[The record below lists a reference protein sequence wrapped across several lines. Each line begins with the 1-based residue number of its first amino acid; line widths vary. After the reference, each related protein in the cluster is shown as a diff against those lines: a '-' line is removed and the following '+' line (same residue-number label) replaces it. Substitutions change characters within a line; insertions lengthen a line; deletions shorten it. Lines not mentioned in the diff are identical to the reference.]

1 MSVALL
7 LVTHEQIAQ
16 SLINIVQGV
25 LNRDCKNVAA
35 IEIPMD
41 TPLDEVKSNAQKK
54 ISELDTSDGLLI
66 LTDLM
71 GSTPFNVALQ
81 LLSESDKAALVSGL
95 NLPMLLK
102 LANYR
107 SLALDQLAEKAVIG
121 GQNGITLHEPDTC
134 N

>member
-41 TPLDEVKSNAQKK
+41 APLDEVKSSAQVKL
-54 ISELDTSDGLLI
+54 SQLDTSDGILL

-71 GSTPFNVALQ
+71 GSTPFNVARQ
-81 LLSESDKAALVSGL
+81 LLSENDNAALVSGL

-107 SLALDQLAEKAVIG
+107 SLTLDQLAEKAIIG
-121 GQNGITLHEPDTC
+121 GQNGITLHEPNTC
-134 N
+134 S